1 MLRVTLSVHHTHE
14 QGVRSRFNDGN
25 AIRNLSNSESNRFS
39 SASEASGYQKKSAAS
54 MPPAASRKGIAMT
67 EAMSMDVP
75 FLTQVKPT
83 FEKNSITS
91 VGGNK

>member
-1 MLRVTLSVHHTHE
+1 
-14 QGVRSRFNDGN
+14 
-25 AIRNLSNSESNRFS
+25 
-39 SASEASGYQKKSAAS
+39 

-75 FLTQVKPT
+75 FLTQVKLT

-91 VGGNK
+91 IVGNK